1 LIDLEKLKRLIY
13 FLNENFTEALL
24 ADDAIMGWYFQNNG
38 VPVTKMEKPVYA
50 NPAESNY
57 DECALHKIDGG
68 HFDRYQRT
76 LKFLY
81 ENADAINKLT

>member
-1 LIDLEKLKRLIY
+1 
-13 FLNENFTEALL
+13 
-24 ADDAIMGWYFQNNG
+24 
-38 VPVTKMEKPVYA
+38 MEQPVYA